1 MRAVLTVCHCP
12 CNVSEPPRTFS
23 HPSCPHHCAF
33 LSGFSTCSDRLR
45 KGARRQ
51 RASEQTLG
59 CRRPPA
65 VVVDTAV
72 VQHRRS
78 GRSRPDR
85 RKVEHRRVSLRSSD
99 VAEQRRRERRASSE
113 LRFCAADPLS
123 AASKTSWALSAAVA
137 ASTTVRWSAG
147 PKEAF
152 ADATGGRRV
161 DTKRWPLPGPGRL
174 ASRPS
179 PPWLGFSVDGGRRAD
194 PRVGRAA
201 RDSGG
206 CAVDGRLGLG
216 CGGVCRRRRPEGR
229 PSGQVLLTT

>member
-1 MRAVLTVCHCP
+1 M
-12 CNVSEPPRTFS
+12 
-23 HPSCPHHCAF
+23 
-33 LSGFSTCSDRLR
+33 
-45 KGARRQ
+45 
-51 RASEQTLG
+51 
-59 CRRPPA
+59 
-65 VVVDTAV
+65 VVDTAV

-99 VAEQRRRERRASSE
+99 VAEQCRRERRASSE

-229 PSGQVLLTT
+229 PSGQVLTYCTTWHLLPNLLPFAGRDPAHPPRGGNSSGSGDLIF